1 MQTVRALKSII
12 LFNVMVMLGGC
23 AVTAPEV
30 KDFDPEAKVT
40 TIETPNTSLLSCL
53 GDMIDASPQNPVYI
67 NVHRLRDETIPEYF
81 RERGLTNGGMWLA
94 TTAISRLDT
103 DKVVAVLARYS
114 DEALLPDDIT
124 RVDFRGAF
132 TQFDRLGVTGAAN
145 ARATLDKFG
154 FNLGLTKEYELITG
168 DFTTSINGRVL
179 NSTAVG
185 IIVLRSSGAG
195 ALSWNSGSDS
205 GQVQIRGRMREGRQA
220 AQRHIIEAA
229 TALHVAS
236 YFGIDY
242 QACLQKD
249 ERYII
254 PARSQ

>member
-1 MQTVRALKSII
+1 MKTVKGLKSII
-12 LFNVMVMLGGC
+12 LFNAMVMLGGC

-30 KDFDPEAKVT
+30 KDFDPEGKVT

-94 TTAISRLDT
+94 TTAIARLNT

-114 DEALLPDDIT
+114 DAALLPDDIT

-132 TQFDRLGVTGAAN
+132 TQFDRLGVTSTAN
-145 ARATLDKFG
+145 ARATLNKFG

-195 ALSWNSGSDS
+195 ALSWNSGSES

-242 QACLQKD
+242 QACLEKD

-254 PARSQ
+254 SARSQ

>member
-1 MQTVRALKSII
+1 MKTVKGLKSII
-12 LFNVMVMLGGC
+12 LFNVLVMLGGC

-30 KDFDPEAKVT
+30 KDFDPEGKVT

-53 GDMIDASPQNPVYI
+53 GDMINASPQNPVYI

-81 RERGLTNGGMWLA
+81 RERGLSNGGMWLA
-94 TTAISRLDT
+94 TTAIARLNT

-114 DEALLPDDIT
+114 DAALLPDDIT

-145 ARATLDKFG
+145 ATATLDKFG

-195 ALSWNSGSDS
+195 ALSWNSGNDS
-205 GQVQIRGRMREGRQA
+205 GRVQLRGRMREGRQA

-242 QACLQKD
+242 QTCLAKD

>member
-1 MQTVRALKSII
+1 MKTVRAFKSII
-12 LFNVMVMLGGC
+12 LFNVLVMLGGC
-23 AVTAPEV
+23 AITAPEV
-30 KDFDPEAKVT
+30 RDFDPEGKVT
-40 TIETPNTSLLSCL
+40 MIETPNTSLLSCL
-53 GDMIDASPQNPVYI
+53 GDMINASPQNPVYI

-94 TTAISRLDT
+94 TTAIARLNT

-114 DEALLPDDIT
+114 DAALLPDDIT

-132 TQFDRLGVTGAAN
+132 TQFDRLGVTSTAN
-145 ARATLDKFG
+145 ARAKLNKFG

-242 QACLQKD
+242 QACLEKD
-249 ERYII
+249 ERYIV
-254 PARSQ
+254 PAQS

>member
-1 MQTVRALKSII
+1 MKTVRALKSII

-30 KDFDPEAKVT
+30 KDFDPEGKVT

-53 GDMIDASPQNPVYI
+53 GDMINASPQNPVYI

-94 TTAISRLDT
+94 TTAISRLNT

-195 ALSWNSGSDS
+195 ALSWNSGSES

-236 YFGIDY
+236 YFGLNY
-242 QACLQKD
+242 KACLEKD
-249 ERYII
+249 ERYIVS
-254 PARSQ
+254 ARSQ

>member
-1 MQTVRALKSII
+1 MKIVRALKSII
-12 LFNVMVMLGGC
+12 LFNIMVMLGGC

-30 KDFDPEAKVT
+30 KDFDPEGKVT
-40 TIETPNTSLLSCL
+40 MIETPNTSLLSCL

-94 TTAISRLDT
+94 TTAISRLNT

-114 DEALLPDDIT
+114 DAALLPDDIT

-145 ARATLDKFG
+145 ARATLNKFG

-195 ALSWNSGSDS
+195 ALSWKSGSDS
-205 GQVQIRGRMREGRQA
+205 GQVQLRGRMREGRQA

-242 QACLQKD
+242 KACLKKD
-249 ERYII
+249 ERYIV
-254 PARSQ
+254 PAKSQ

>member
-1 MQTVRALKSII
+1 MKTVKALKSII

-23 AVTAPEV
+23 AVIAPEV
-30 KDFDPEAKVT
+30 KDFDPKGEVT
-40 TIETPNTSLLSCL
+40 MIETPNTSVLSCL
-53 GDMIDASPQNPVYI
+53 GNMIDASPQSPVYI

-81 RERGLTNGGMWLA
+81 RERGLSNGGMWLA

-132 TQFDRLGVTGAAN
+132 TQFDRLGVTGAAS
-145 ARATLDKFG
+145 ARATLNKFG
-154 FNLGLTKEYELITG
+154 FNLGLTEEYELITG

-185 IIVLRSSGAG
+185 IIVLRNSGTG
-195 ALSWNSGSDS
+195 TLSWNSGSDS
-205 GQVQIRGRMREGRQA
+205 GRIQLRGRMREGRQT

-242 QACLQKD
+242 KECLQKD
-249 ERYII
+249 ERYIV
-254 PARSQ
+254 PAQSQ

>member
-1 MQTVRALKSII
+1 MKTVRTLKSII
-12 LFNVMVMLGGC
+12 LFNVMIMLGGC
-23 AVTAPEV
+23 AAIAPEV
-30 KDFDPEAKVT
+30 KDFDPKGEVT
-40 TIETPNTSLLSCL
+40 TIETPNTSVLSCL

-81 RERGLTNGGMWLA
+81 RERGLSNGGMWLA
-94 TTAISRLDT
+94 TTAISRLNT

-114 DEALLPDDIT
+114 DAALLPDDIT

-132 TQFDRLGVTGAAN
+132 TQFDQLGVTGAAS
-145 ARATLDKFG
+145 ARATLNKFG
-154 FNLGLTKEYELITG
+154 FSLGLTEEYELITG

-185 IIVLRSSGAG
+185 IIVLRNSGTG

-205 GQVQIRGRMREGRQA
+205 GRVQFRGRMREGRQS

-242 QACLQKD
+242 KACLRKD
-249 ERYII
+249 ERYIV
-254 PARSQ
+254 SVQS

>member
-1 MQTVRALKSII
+1 MKAVKALKSII
-12 LFNVMVMLGGC
+12 LFNFMVMLGGC

-30 KDFDPEAKVT
+30 KDFDPEGKVT
-40 TIETPNTSLLSCL
+40 MIETPNTSLLSCL

-94 TTAISRLDT
+94 TTAISRLNT

-195 ALSWNSGSDS
+195 ALSWNSGSES

-242 QACLQKD
+242 KACLQKD
-249 ERYII
+249 ERYIV
-254 PARSQ
+254 PAQSQ

>member
-1 MQTVRALKSII
+1 MKTVRALKSII

-23 AVTAPEV
+23 AITAPEV
-30 KDFDPEAKVT
+30 KDFDPEGKVT
-40 TIETPNTSLLSCL
+40 MIETPNTSLLSCL
-53 GDMIDASPQNPVYI
+53 GDMVDTSPQNPVYI

-81 RERGLTNGGMWLA
+81 RERGLSNGGMWLA
-94 TTAISRLDT
+94 TTAISRLNT

-114 DEALLPDDIT
+114 DEAMLPDDIT

-132 TQFDRLGVTGAAN
+132 TQFDRLGVTGAAS
-145 ARATLDKFG
+145 ARATLNKFG
-154 FNLGLTKEYELITG
+154 FNLGLTEEYELITG

-185 IIVLRSSGAG
+185 IIVLRSSGVG
-195 ALSWNSGSDS
+195 ALSWNSGNDS

-242 QACLQKD
+242 KVCLEKD
-249 ERYII
+249 ERYIV
-254 PARSQ
+254 PAQSQ

>member
-1 MQTVRALKSII
+1 MKAVRALKSII
-12 LFNVMVMLGGC
+12 LFNFMVMLGGC

-30 KDFDPEAKVT
+30 KDFDPEGKVT

-81 RERGLTNGGMWLA
+81 RERGLSNGGMWLA
-94 TTAISRLDT
+94 TTAISRLNT

-114 DEALLPDDIT
+114 DTALLPDDIT

-145 ARATLDKFG
+145 ARARLDKFG

-185 IIVLRSSGAG
+185 IIVLRSSGVG
-195 ALSWNSGSDS
+195 ALSWNSGNDS
-205 GQVQIRGRMREGRQA
+205 GQVQLRGRMREGRQA

-236 YFGIDY
+236 YFDIDY
-242 QACLQKD
+242 KACLEKD
-249 ERYII
+249 ERYIV
-254 PARSQ
+254 PAKSQ

>member
-1 MQTVRALKSII
+1 MKAVKALKSII
-12 LFNVMVMLGGC
+12 LFNVMVILGGC
-23 AVTAPEV
+23 AVIAPEV
-30 KDFDPEAKVT
+30 KDFDPKGEVT
-40 TIETPNTSLLSCL
+40 MIETPNTSVLSCL

-81 RERGLTNGGMWLA
+81 RERGLSNGGMWLA

-132 TQFDRLGVTGAAN
+132 TQFDRLGVTGAAS
-145 ARATLDKFG
+145 ARATLNKFG
-154 FNLGLTKEYELITG
+154 FNLGLNEEYELITG

-179 NSTAVG
+179 NSTAIG

-205 GQVQIRGRMREGRQA
+205 GQVQLRGRMREGRQA

-242 QACLQKD
+242 KACLQKD
-249 ERYII
+249 ERYIV
-254 PARSQ
+254 PAQSR